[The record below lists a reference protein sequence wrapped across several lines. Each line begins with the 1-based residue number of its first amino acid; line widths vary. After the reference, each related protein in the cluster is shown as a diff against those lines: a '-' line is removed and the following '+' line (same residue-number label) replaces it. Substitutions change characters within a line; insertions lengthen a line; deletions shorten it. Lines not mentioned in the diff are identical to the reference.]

1 MDPVVRARIWGHLQ
15 SLTTQGVSIIITTHY
30 IEEARDAH
38 MVRALVIY
46 IYNIYLDIYYL
57 IIYVMLAGGDHEER
71 AAACP
76 GASRPA
82 DGAAP
87 GPDPG
92 EGLPQALHRDRVSN
106 TS

>member
-1 MDPVVRARIWGHLQ
+1 
-15 SLTTQGVSIIITTHY
+15 
-30 IEEARDAH
+30 
-38 MVRALVIY
+38 
-46 IYNIYLDIYYL
+46 
-57 IIYVMLAGGDHEER
+57 MLAGGYHEER
-71 AAACP
+71 APVGP

-106 TS
+106 AS